1 MINQKIAE
9 LNITVAK
16 SLVELD
22 TKYRQLNELAAKD
35 DNIPVEDLEKYKVL
49 KESMEKLISILG
61 DIGTKFNN
69 F

>member
-22 TKYRQLNELAAKD
+22 SKYRQLNELAAKD